1 MLDFESRLLRLQ
13 AKLESQYI
21 QLQQLSSLNIN
32 ELRRPYFPA
41 ATSDNMEPMDND
53 GDGAQGLPPPEL
65 NHYYSIFFSNI
76 VGTPS
81 PSTNL
86 SKLNILRTQFNAIAR
101 IEIGEPFHN
110 AATFTQEI
118 NGSVRIHVDWHYLY
132 ANRSLL
138 ENNWRSGCYQ
148 ATQLDGAPD
157 VVQPNQREGIYC
169 VVFDRNLLAAGSRDN
184 VIRLWSMEDLYYRG
198 RLEAH
203 EGSVLCLQL
212 DSKRGI
218 LVSGSSD
225 STIKIWDLHTGKVIQ
240 TLQGHSES
248 VLGLHLTD
256 KYLVS
261 CSRDNTAR
269 IWQLHE
275 TSSPKEED
283 LTHTSHSQTE
293 GQCSQLRT
301 KFLSLHVL
309 RGHRAAVNSV
319 HVRDEII
326 ATASGDRTVKLWNLT
341 SGTMIRTIGAHTR
354 GIACVSLT
362 EKAVVTGSS
371 DHVIKIFN
379 LENGENIRI
388 LRGHNG
394 LVRTIQ
400 TDNTK
405 IISGSYDQ
413 SIRIWDLKSG
423 DMLQELNNCHDSK
436 YFSYVFRV
444 AY

>member
-1 MLDFESRLLRLQ
+1 MLDFESRLLKLQ
-13 AKLESQYI
+13 TNLDSQYI
-21 QLQQLSSLNIN
+21 RVQQLPSLKTHS
-32 ELRRPYFPA
+32 PVA
-41 ATSDNMEPMDND
+41 SSDNMECVND
-53 GDGAQGLPPPEL
+53 DGYELVDFPSPEL
-65 NHYYSIFFSNI
+65 NHCYSIFFSNI
-76 VGTPS
+76 AGASS
-81 PSTNL
+81 PST
-86 SKLNILRTQFNAIAR
+86 KLTRLNHLRAQFNTITR

-110 AATFTQEI
+110 AATFTQQI
-118 NGSVRIHVDWHYLY
+118 NGSVRVHVDWHYLY

-138 ENNWRSGCYQ
+138 ESNWRSGCYQ

-157 VVQPNQREGIYC
+157 VIQPNQREGIYC
-169 VVFDRNLLAAGSRDN
+169 VVFDHNLLAAGSRDN
-184 VIRLWSMEDLYYRG
+184 LIRLWSMEDLCYRG
-198 RLEAH
+198 RLEGH

-212 DSKRGI
+212 DSKRGF

-225 STIKIWDLHTGKVIQ
+225 STIKIWDLHIGKVIQ

-248 VLGLHLTD
+248 VLGLHLVDTH
-256 KYLVS
+256 LVS

-269 IWQLHE
+269 IWELHE
-275 TSSPKEED
+275 ASRPEWED
-283 LTHTSHSQTE
+283 LIETSDSQTE
-293 GQCSQLRT
+293 GQCSQLRIR
-301 KFLSLHVL
+301 FLSLHIL

-319 HVRDEII
+319 HVRGEII

-341 SGTMIRTIGAHTR
+341 SGTMIRTIGSHAR

-362 EKAVVTGSS
+362 DKAVVTGSS
-371 DHVIKIFN
+371 DHVIKIFD
-379 LENGENIRI
+379 LESGENIRI

-436 YFSYVFRV
+436 YVSHVFRV
-444 AY
+444 AH